1 MQDVTSKNSSS
12 TMSEDMTPHH
22 SKQADLNTQNN
33 TQPEHQTTS
42 ENPPS
47 QHTQKNTAQ
56 SQKKYKVAIIG
67 AGFGGLATA
76 IQLLKHHIH
85 DFVILEKAQDVGG
98 TWRENQY
105 PGAACDVQSHMYSLS
120 YAPKTDWSKRYAEAP
135 EIFQYIQ
142 DLIQKFELKRFIQF
156 NKKVTTTRYDEAT
169 CHWHIE
175 TACGDHIEA
184 QFLIFASGP
193 LHVPQIP
200 NIKVIEKFKGEVFHS
215 SAWNHDYDLTGKNIA
230 SIGTGGSAIQYI
242 PEIAPFAKKLYV
254 FQRTAAWVIPRD
266 ERAYHNLDKK
276 LFAKYN
282 WYRTLHRARLYWSN
296 ESRVVPIVKPQM
308 MKAGQKLAELF
319 IKYQV
324 KDKAI
329 AQKLTPDYT
338 MGCKRILVSNKYFPT
353 FNRSNVELV
362 TEGIQEITENSIIT
376 KDGTSR
382 PIDCLIY
389 GTGFITD
396 PRIYLKS
403 FECYGENGIEL
414 KQAWKDGAES
424 YYGISTKGFPNLFQL
439 LGPNTVLGH
448 NSVIFMIESQ
458 VNYILQLIQT
468 TDRTHAHGIVVKD
481 HIQDAFNA
489 EIQKQFAGTVWQSGC
504 VSWYQ
509 QDGGKNF
516 ALWPSYTWK
525 YWLKTKTANPAD
537 YRFLSAQDKQ
547 HTLNQA
553 EAENVA

>member
-1 MQDVTSKNSSS
+1 MPGVIKNKDIAR
-12 TMSEDMTPHH
+12 T
-22 SKQADLNTQNN
+22 L
-33 TQPEHQTTS
+33 
-42 ENPPS
+42 
-47 QHTQKNTAQ
+47 
-56 SQKKYKVAIIG
+56 KVAIIG
-67 AGFGGLATA
+67 AGFGGIASA
-76 IQLLKHHIH
+76 IKLLQSDIQ
-85 DFVILEKAQDVGG
+85 DFVILEKASDVGG

-135 EIFQYIQ
+135 EIFKYIKT
-142 DLIQKFELKRFIQF
+142 LISDYELSPYIQF
-156 NKKVTTTRYDEAT
+156 NQKVCTTRYAEDR
-169 CHWHIE
+169 CVWQIE
-175 TACGDHIEA
+175 TASGDRFEA

-193 LHVPQIP
+193 LHVAQIP
-200 NIKVIEKFKGEVFHS
+200 KIKGIEDFKGEIFHS
-215 SAWNHDYDLTGKNIA
+215 SQWNHNYDLTGKNVA

-242 PEIAPFAKKLYV
+242 PEIAPQTKQLYV

-266 ERAYHNLDKK
+266 ERQYSALDKR
-276 LFAKYN
+276 LFAKYD
-282 WYRTLHRARLYWSN
+282 WFRKLHRARLYWSN
-296 ESRVVPIVKPQM
+296 ESRVVPIVQPQM

-324 KDKAI
+324 KDKTT
-329 AQKLTPDYT
+329 AQKLTPNYT
-338 MGCKRILVSNKYFPT
+338 MGCKRILVSNKYFPS

-362 TEGIQEITENSIIT
+362 TDSIQELTADSIIT
-376 KDGTSR
+376 KDGVER
-382 PIDCLIY
+382 KIDCLIY

-403 FECYGENGIEL
+403 FDCYGENGLEL

-424 YYGISTKGFPNLFQL
+424 YYGVSTQGFPNLFQL

-458 VNYILQLIQT
+458 VNYILQMIQALE
-468 TDRTHAHGIVVKD
+468 RTHADAIVVKD
-481 HIQDAFNA
+481 SVQTRFNA
-489 EIQKQFAGTVWQSGC
+489 DLQKQFEGTVWQSGC

-525 YWLKTKTANPAD
+525 YWLKTHQVNLAD
-537 YRFLSAQDKQ
+537 YRFLSKT
-547 HTLNQA
+547 H
-553 EAENVA
+553 